1 MIKKLI
7 VLFTMLTLL
16 SSCSPVQPVE
26 TWLERETNAVIES
39 GTPLLEY
46 EMLEYELPFL
56 KGYNEEL
63 KRISSLDDKIQ
74 SLNRVIDYFFQID
87 EERLLFVYENNTYIL
102 AVLYCWE
109 TGDWQ
114 SLTFSQPILTGGSYQ
129 ITRINQSTFGFSVG
143 NPDKQNE
150 LYILEIDDTLYESG
164 PYRLP
169 RNEVLELQ
177 EFSLTPDM
185 SLACLIGSDGS
196 SIDLYD
202 WISGL
207 SNEFASLKLTELEL
221 STEAKIKQVH
231 FLSSEMLLFQWQDFH
246 NSESMGYGIYN
257 LKKEEAEISVI
268 KPDNT
273 FYQYGLG
280 CALQWNL
287 DRSMLITTAQAY
299 EFKSAFS
306 TGVLDFSDLGSLLPL
321 HGNVSLFPMVS
332 NLSDEQKQDIPNNF
346 NLLWFNFEQA
356 EDPVYLLSLPRK
368 TISYSVTKTLPQD
381 RSPFIGAADFVNK
394 RIFTLGARELFDDKM
409 ILYVIQLS
417 NK

>member
-1 MIKKLI
+1 M
-7 VLFTMLTLL
+7 
-16 SSCSPVQPVE
+16 
-26 TWLERETNAVIES
+26 
-39 GTPLLEY
+39 
-46 EMLEYELPFL
+46 
-56 KGYNEEL
+56 
-63 KRISSLDDKIQ
+63 
-74 SLNRVIDYFFQID
+74 
-87 EERLLFVYENNTYIL
+87 
-102 AVLYCWE
+102 
-109 TGDWQ
+109 
-114 SLTFSQPILTGGSYQ
+114 
-129 ITRINQSTFGFSVG
+129 
-143 NPDKQNE
+143 
-150 LYILEIDDTLYESG
+150 
-164 PYRLP
+164 
-169 RNEVLELQ
+169 
-177 EFSLTPDM
+177 
-185 SLACLIGSDGS
+185 
-196 SIDLYD
+196 YD
-202 WISGL
+202 WIAGL
-207 SNEFASLKLTELEL
+207 SNEFAYLKLTELEL

-257 LKKEEAEISVI
+257 LNKEETEISVI

-306 TGVLDFSDLGSLLPL
+306 TVVLDFSDLGSLLPL